1 MVIRGYNLLSGNTKL
16 SKSGEE
22 YLLAG
27 LSLAPHTYGYEGR
40 VKMKNV
46 CPNATPGCIASCVLH
61 WAGRTVMSE
70 VRNAAARRKEL
81 FFKDRPEFIRQLKE
95 DINRVRTQAQKHN
108 QKPFIRLNV
117 GSDIEWERICPELFT
132 ENPDITFYDYT
143 KSSKR
148 VGLSNYHLTFS
159 RSERNNG
166 LEVLKRGGNVAVVFN
181 VTYNPQHNKLGTL
194 PQNYH
199 GYKVVDGDVDDIR
212 TPEFDGA
219 GVVVGLRLKGTIAA
233 KQTAI
238 QTKFAHTPKRKKVR

>member
-16 SKSGEE
+16 SKSGDE

-46 CPNATPGCIASCVLH
+46 CPDATPGCIASCVLH
-61 WAGRTVMSE
+61 WAGRTVMPD

-81 FFKDRPEFIRQLKE
+81 YFKDRPEFIRQLKA
-95 DINRVRTQAQKHN
+95 DVSRVREQAAKHG
-108 QKPFIRLNV
+108 QIPFIRLNV
-117 GSDIEWERICPELFT
+117 GSDVHWEKVCPELFS

-143 KSSKR
+143 KNADR
-148 VGLSNYHLTFS
+148 VGLPNYHLTFS

-166 LEVLKRGGNVAVVFN
+166 VNILKRGGNVAVVFN
-181 VTYNPQHNKLGTL
+181 VKYDGPHHVYGEL
-194 PQNYH
+194 PRNYH
-199 GYKVVDGDVDDIR
+199 GYKVIDGDLDDIR
-212 TPEFDGA
+212 TPEFDGV

-233 KQTAI
+233 KSRAI
-238 QTKFAHTPKRKKVR
+238 ETGFAHTPRKR